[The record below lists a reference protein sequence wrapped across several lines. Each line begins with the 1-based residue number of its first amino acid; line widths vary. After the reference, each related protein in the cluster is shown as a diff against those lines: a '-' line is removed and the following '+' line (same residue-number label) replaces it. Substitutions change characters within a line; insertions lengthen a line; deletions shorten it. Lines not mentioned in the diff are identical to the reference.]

1 MQAKKEFKR
10 TGRFFVYIVKC
21 SDRTYYTGYTSDLKK
36 RLKLHNDGKGAK
48 YAKGRRPVE
57 LVWHKE
63 YKQFR
68 RAFLEELRIK
78 KLTRKQKEELILQI
92 LKEKI

>member
-1 MQAKKEFKR
+1 VKREFKR
-10 TGRFFVYIVKC
+10 IGQFFVYIVKC
-21 SDRTYYTGYTSDLKK
+21 NDQTYYTGYTSDLKK

-48 YAKGRRPVE
+48 YTKGRRPVE
-57 LVWHKE
+57 LVWNKE

-78 KLTRKQKEELILQI
+78 KLTRNQ
-92 LKEKI
+92 KEKIIDEHRK